1 MNSRASIKTKIMFS
15 VVTIIIVLMLIMVV
29 TISIVSSKTT
39 TSLVT
44 DLVDNRVEAY
54 AAELETINGKSY
66 ATVELLREQ
75 VYETLASDD
84 SEHLQATSIL
94 SMLESALAS
103 NNDAGAYW
111 AAFEP
116 EILPLA
122 GLTSDY
128 AVTDENSRFVPCV
141 SRNSDGSVLIEP
153 LAGIGDSATEFYEGA
168 KNSGKPYIT
177 EPFAYAYGGVESNV
191 YSICLPMIQGG
202 KVIGV
207 IGADIMLV
215 SADELMADATILQDG
230 YVFLL
235 SAGGTV
241 ITSPTP
247 EYVLQPYTSISY
259 LEAVGDKIE
268 QAADDGTTWYG
279 EVEGRMLYFMPV
291 ATGDVPTNLVMGG
304 TVLNSEFNSSTT
316 ALTIII
322 IVFGVAIVLLV
333 ALAVYITVNRT
344 IKPLEE
350 IIDGAKHISMGDTS
364 SITIQKTDGN
374 TKNEIEQLANAF
386 VDMAESIK
394 TQAKLISAVSGGD
407 YSAHV
412 EVRSDGD
419 IMNKEINRMIDSLN
433 TTFEKI
439 RASSMQVKNGADQIS
454 GAAEALASGS
464 QEQAATVEEL
474 NASLNDV
481 ASQANLNA
489 EMAKSAYALSE
500 KIRTNAQKGNA
511 QMNDLKTAVN
521 EIESAS
527 HDISKVIKVIDDIA
541 FQTNILALNAAVE
554 AARAGEAG
562 KGFSV
567 VADEVRNLAS
577 KSAEAAKETGA
588 LIENSIQKSNQGAAI
603 AAETAASLDEIVAGI
618 NESANVV
625 HNISEGS
632 SEQKTALV
640 NINTAL
646 EQFSDVVSRNTA
658 TAEESAAA
666 SVQLTEQADML
677 DESIKDFKLA
687 R

>member
-1 MNSRASIKTKIMFS
+1 MFS
-15 VVTIIIVLMLIMVV
+15 VLAIIIALMLIMVV
-29 TISIVSSKTT
+29 TISLVSSNTT
-39 TSLVT
+39 TTLVT
-44 DLVDNRVEAY
+44 DLVDNRVRAY
-54 AAELETINGKSY
+54 AAELETINGESY
-66 ATVELLREQ
+66 STVELLREQ
-75 VYETLASDD
+75 VYQTLSSRDTALQQAS
-84 SEHLQATSIL
+84 SIV
-94 SMLESALAS
+94 SMLKSALAS
-103 NNDAGAYW
+103 NDDAGAYW

-116 EILPLA
+116 GILQEA
-122 GLTSDY
+122 GLMSSEMVVD
-128 AVTDENSRFVPCV
+128 SHMRFVPCV
-141 SRNSDGSVLIEP
+141 SRNADGTFLTEP
-153 LAGIGDSATEFYEGA
+153 LAGIGDAATEFYEGA

-191 YSICLPMIQGG
+191 YSICLPMIQDGE
-202 KVIGV
+202 VIGV

-215 SADELMADATILQDG
+215 SADELMADAKILENG

-259 LEAVGDKIE
+259 LGAVSDKIE
-268 QAADDGTTWYG
+268 DAAIDGTTWYG

-291 ATGDVPTNLVMGG
+291 ATGEVPTNLVMGG

-316 ALTIII
+316 TLTIII
-322 IVFGVAIVLLV
+322 VIFGVAIVLLV
-333 ALAVYITVNRT
+333 ALAVFITVNRA
-344 IKPLEE
+344 IKPLEG
-350 IIDGAKHISMGDTS
+350 IIDGAKYISVGDTES
-364 SITIQKTDGN
+364 FTIHKTDGN
-374 TKNEIEQLANAF
+374 TKNEIELLANAF
-386 VDMAESIK
+386 VDMADSIK
-394 TQAKLISAVSGGD
+394 VQAKLITAVSEGD
-407 YSAHV
+407 YSMHV
-412 EVRSDGD
+412 KVRSDGD
-419 IMNKEINRMIDSLN
+419 IMNSAINRMIDSLN
-433 TTFEKI
+433 NTFEKI
-439 RASSMQVKNGADQIS
+439 RASSHQVKNGADQIS
-454 GAAEALASGS
+454 QSAEALASGS

-474 NASLNDV
+474 NASLTDV
-481 ASQANLNA
+481 ASQAERNA
-489 EMAKSAYALSE
+489 EMAQNAYALSE
-500 KIRTNAQKGNA
+500 KIRSNAQNGNS
-511 QMNDLKTAVN
+511 QMNELKTAVN

-603 AAETAASLDEIVAGI
+603 AVETAASLDEIVDGI

-632 SEQKTALV
+632 TAQKTALV
-640 NINTAL
+640 NINIAL
-646 EQFSDVVSRNTA
+646 EQFSEVVSRNSA

-666 SVQLTEQADML
+666 SVELTEQAEVL

-687 R
+687 K

>member
-1 MNSRASIKTKIMFS
+1 MFS
-15 VVTIIIVLMLIMVV
+15 VLAIIIALMLVMVV
-29 TISIVSSKTT
+29 TISLVSSNTT

-44 DLVDNRVEAY
+44 DLVDNRVQAY
-54 AAELETINGKSY
+54 AAQLETINGESY
-66 ATVELLREQ
+66 STVELLREQ
-75 VYETLASDD
+75 VYETLNSSDTG
-84 SEHLQATSIL
+84 LQKSNRIVA
-94 SMLESALAS
+94 MLESALAS
-103 NNDAGAYW
+103 NGDAGAYW

-116 EILPLA
+116 DILPEA
-122 GLTSDY
+122 VFSSSTI
-128 AVTDENSRFVPCV
+128 VTDTNLRFVPCV
-141 SRNSDGSVLIEP
+141 SRNSDGSFLIEP
-153 LAGIGDSATEFYEGA
+153 LAGIGDPATEFYEGA

-215 SADELMADATILQDG
+215 SADELMADAKILENG

-235 SAGGTV
+235 SSGGTV

-247 EYVLQPYTSISY
+247 EYVLQPYSSISY
-259 LEAVGDKIE
+259 LEEVGDKIE
-268 QAADDGTTWYG
+268 QTAKDGTEWYG
-279 EVEGRMLYFMPV
+279 EAEGRMLYFIPV
-291 ATGDVPTNLVMGG
+291 KTGDVPTNLVMGG

-316 ALTIII
+316 ALTVI
-322 IVFGVAIVLLV
+322 IVIFGVAIVLLV
-333 ALAVYITVNRT
+333 ALAVFITVNRA

-350 IIDGAKHISMGDTS
+350 IIDGARHISVGDTA
-364 SITIQKTDGN
+364 SITIQKTDAN
-374 TKNEIEQLANAF
+374 TKNEIELLANAF
-386 VDMAESIK
+386 VVMADSIK
-394 TQAKLISAVSGGD
+394 EQAKLITAVSEGD
-407 YSAHV
+407 YSSHV
-412 EVRSDGD
+412 AVRSDGD
-419 IMNKEINRMIDSLN
+419 IMNIEINRMIDSLN
-433 TTFEKI
+433 VTFEKI
-439 RASSMQVKNGADQIS
+439 RSSSLQVKNGAEQIS
-454 GAAEALASGS
+454 NAAESLASGS
-464 QEQAATVEEL
+464 QEQAATIEEL
-474 NASLNDV
+474 NASLTDV
-481 ASQANLNA
+481 ASQANQNA
-489 EMAKSAYALSE
+489 EMAQNAYALSE

-511 QMNDLKTAVN
+511 QMNDLKTAVG

-618 NESANVV
+618 NESAAVV

-632 SEQKTALV
+632 TEQKTALI

-646 EQFSDVVSRNTA
+646 EQFSDVVSRNSA
-658 TAEESAAA
+658 TAEESAAE
-666 SVQLTEQADML
+666 SVELTEQAELL
-677 DESIKDFKLA
+677 DESIKEFKLA
-687 R
+687 K

>member
-1 MNSRASIKTKIMFS
+1 MFS
-15 VVTIIIVLMLIMVV
+15 VLTIIIVLMLIMVV
-29 TISIVSSKTT
+29 TISVVSSSTT

-44 DLVDNRVEAY
+44 DLVDNRVQAY
-54 AAELETINGKSY
+54 ASQLETINGKSY
-66 ATVELLREQ
+66 ATVELLREE
-75 VYETLASDD
+75 VYETLASGDTD
-84 SEHLQATSIL
+84 LQKVASIVGTL
-94 SMLESALAS
+94 QSALAS
-103 NNDAGAYW
+103 NSDAGAYW

-116 EILPLA
+116 DILPDSVFWDSYVV
-122 GLTSDY
+122 SDG
-128 AVTDENSRFVPCV
+128 NMRFVPCV
-141 SRNSDGSVLIEP
+141 SRNADGSFLIEP
-153 LAGIGDSATEFYEGA
+153 LAGIGDPATEFYEGA

-191 YSICLPMIQGG
+191 YSICLPMIQSG

-215 SADELMADATILQDG
+215 SADELMADAAILDNG

-247 EYVLQPYTSISY
+247 EYVLKPFTAISY
-259 LEAVGDKIE
+259 LEAVGDKID
-268 QAADDGTTWYG
+268 AAAKDGTEWYG
-279 EVEGRMLYFMPV
+279 EVEGRMLYFSPV
-291 ATGDVPTNLVMGG
+291 KTGDVPTNLVMGG

-316 ALTIII
+316 TLTVI
-322 IVFGVAIVLLV
+322 IVIFGAAILLLV
-333 ALAVYITVNRT
+333 ALSVYITVNRA
-344 IKPLEE
+344 IKPLEK
-350 IIDGAKHISMGDTS
+350 IIDGAKHISVGDTAA
-364 SITIQKTDGN
+364 IKIEKTDGN
-374 TKNEIEQLANAF
+374 TKNEIELLANAF

-394 TQAKLISAVSGGD
+394 EQASHLTAVSEGD
-407 YSAHV
+407 YSSHLK
-412 EVRSDGD
+412 ERSDGD

-433 TTFEKI
+433 VTFEQI
-439 RASSMQVKNGADQIS
+439 RSSSHQVKNGAEQIS
-454 GAAEALASGS
+454 NAAEALASGS

-474 NASLNDV
+474 GASLTDV
-481 ASQANLNA
+481 ASQANANA
-489 EMAKSAYALSE
+489 EMAQDAYKLSE
-500 KIRTNAQKGNA
+500 KIRVNAQKGNA
-511 QMNDLKTAVN
+511 QMDELKVAVG

-588 LIENSIQKSNQGAAI
+588 LIENSIQKSNQGASI

-625 HNISEGS
+625 HKISEGS
-632 SEQKTALV
+632 LEQKTALAG
-640 NINTAL
+640 ISTAL
-646 EQFSDVVSRNTA
+646 EQFSDVVSRNSA

-666 SVQLTEQADML
+666 SVELTEQAEIL

-687 R
+687 K